1 MNHVVI
7 EIPYF
12 NSMLCIHVM
21 HLFMY
26 FYFVFFQLNNY
37 LQIKI
42 YRFYYVFSLNYTLFY
57 VFQVSKLMEST
68 VVCYKC

>member
-1 MNHVVI
+1 
-7 EIPYF
+7 
-12 NSMLCIHVM
+12 MLCIHVM

-37 LQIKI
+37 LLQIKI

-57 VFQVSKLMEST
+57 VFQVSKLMEGT